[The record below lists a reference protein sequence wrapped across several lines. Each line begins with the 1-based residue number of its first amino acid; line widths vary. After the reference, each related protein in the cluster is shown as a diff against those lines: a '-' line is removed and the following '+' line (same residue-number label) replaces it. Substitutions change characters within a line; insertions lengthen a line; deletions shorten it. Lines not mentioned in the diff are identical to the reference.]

1 MSNPANYLGADM
13 GTVDA
18 LYSIQSQCRYI
29 ILDHSP
35 RTTDVGRSTYQL
47 FKDAVKIECFE
58 YRNLKNPRFQS
69 ELDLISYWILDFII
83 DIDKNGCSEMLPS
96 PKLVV
101 DMLLIDD
108 DLLSYCRK
116 QIVYDE
122 VTSYPEREPCII
134 NISYLKICLDMYEKN
149 KNNLT
154 MDDHKNV
161 KY

>member
-1 MSNPANYLGADM
+1 MSNPANCLEADM

-69 ELDLISYWILDFII
+69 ESELISYWILDFIL
-83 DIDKNGCSEMLPS
+83 DIDNNGCSEILP
-96 PKLVV
+96 PPELLA

-108 DLLSYCRK
+108 DLLSYCKK
-116 QIVYDE
+116 QLMYDE
-122 VTSYPEREPCII
+122 VTSYPEREPRII
-134 NISYLKICLDMYEKN
+134 NVSYLKICLDMYEKI
-149 KNNLT
+149 KNVT
-154 MDDHKNV
+154 MVDRKNV